1 MEFLTKEFIS
11 RLIFEEVQNFE
22 LSEMA
27 LNAAW
32 VPSKLPN
39 QLTLNVK
46 DIRGKEVNA
55 IDTITGEKLEPGI
68 IKSHLVRTSPLEQ
81 RMIQFLN
88 IENGTRQTRYVE
100 IDDNDQPI
108 NTFTAPPRTPKYGTS
123 YGGAVDIE
131 TKVDKR
137 IEKLQRRQ
145 KQAGWDKEDEN
156 QRQMVRGRL
165 ELSAKDSQA
174 KRKLVHPIINKFF
187 GQKSIITHLDKCG
200 IPELKATSTFTEPT
214 SNINVLSPRRE
225 KESKFCGPEIYFN
238 YHTVRDDNDIQDA
251 MDKILAFRLSTAVGE
266 KPKGKRPE
274 PSKMVR
280 NYAGQ
285 VYSGGQW
292 SPEQRAYDKPHF
304 ELTPIYK
311 LYKQAVQKGEKAYNV
326 ISDLTVMGKVVSKG
340 DTNSYIL
347 TARFGAT
354 NSVRTVNTTYA
365 STRGNLF
372 NPITVSVEYEMGD
385 EIEFPK
391 ESMNCIE
398 NTELFKNLYIELF
411 QKLTDKI
418 LEIEPDSVY
427 EKLMFEPGD
436 VTKMD

>member
-32 VPSKLPN
+32 APSKLPE
-39 QLTLNVK
+39 QLTLNV
-46 DIRGKEVNA
+46 DSIRGIPVNA
-55 IDTITGEKLEPGI
+55 VDSNTGEPLEPGT
-68 IKSHLVRTSPLEQ
+68 IKSNMVRTSPTEHRLL
-81 RMIQFLN
+81 QFMNL
-88 IENGTRQTRYVE
+88 ENGKRETRYVE
-100 IDDNDQPI
+100 IDGNGNAV
-108 NTFTAPPRTPKYGTS
+108 NTFKFPPRLEKYGTA
-123 YGGAVDIE
+123 YGGPVDME

-137 IEKLQRRQ
+137 IEKLQKRQ
-145 KQAGWDKEDEN
+145 KQAGWDKEDEY

-165 ELSAKDSQA
+165 ELSAKDEQS

-200 IPELKATSTFTEPT
+200 IPELKASSTFTEPT
-214 SNINVLSPRRE
+214 TNINVLSPRRD
-225 KESKFCGPEIYFN
+225 KESKFCGPDIYFN
-238 YHTVRDDNDIQDA
+238 YHTVRDDDDIQDA
-251 MDKILAFRLSTAVGE
+251 IDKIINYRASLEMGE

-274 PSKMVR
+274 PGKMVR
-280 NYAGQ
+280 QYAGQ

-311 LYKQAVQKGEKAYNV
+311 LYKQAVQKGEKAFNV
-326 ISDLTVMGKVVSKG
+326 ISDLTVMGKVVTKG
-340 DTNSYIL
+340 DTNSYVL
-347 TARFGAT
+347 TARFSAT

-372 NPITVSVEYEMGD
+372 NPITVGVEHEMGD
-385 EIEFPK
+385 EREFPK

-418 LEIEPDSVY
+418 LEIEPDAVL
-427 EKLMFEPGD
+427 EKLLFEPSD